1 MSNNIETRLIKYI
14 QTFEPWTNVYGL
26 ARSILALATFLTLL
40 FNPSSVLFK
49 PAVGIEEYPVC
60 SKNFSIFC
68 LVPSDY
74 IYLEIVKYICMFI
87 LFLVIIGWRPRFTG
101 VLHYWVMYSMQNS
114 VLVVDGGEQIGTVL
128 TLLLIPITLVDSR
141 VWHWSIIKNEEDYI
155 NNNSISKII
164 FLCYWYAIR
173 FQMAFLYASA
183 AIIRLKNPEWADGTA
198 LYYFFNDPMIGTPN
212 FIYQIIEPI
221 ITSSLVVIPTWLT
234 TVTELLLFCA
244 LFTSKKYWN
253 IFLFI
258 GISLHITIAIFL
270 GLWSFSLIMIS
281 GLILY
286 LHPVE
291 QPFKFNKIYF
301 LRKNSKKILGGTQ

>member
-1 MSNNIETRLIKYI
+1 MSNNIEKKLIKYI

-26 ARSILALATFLTLL
+26 ARSILALATFITLL
-40 FNPSSVLFK
+40 FNPSSVLFR
-49 PAVGIEEYPVC
+49 PAVGIEQYPVC
-60 SKNFSIFC
+60 SGNFSIFC

-74 IYLEIVKYICMFI
+74 IYLEIVKYFCMFI
-87 LFLVIIGWRPRFTG
+87 LFLVIIGWRPRLTG
-101 VLHYWVMYSMQNS
+101 ILHYWIMYSIQNS
-114 VLVVDGGEQIGTVL
+114 VLIVDGGEQIGTVL
-128 TLLLIPITLVDSR
+128 TLLLIPITLVDNR
-141 VWHWSIIKNEEDYI
+141 TWHWSVIKKSDS
-155 NNNSISKII
+155 NNDKIISKII

-198 LYYFFNDPMIGTPN
+198 LYYFFNDPMIGTPD
-212 FIYQIIEPI
+212 FIYKIIEPI

-234 TVTELLLFCA
+234 TITELLLFCA
-244 LFTSKKYWN
+244 FFSNKKYWK

-291 QPFKFNKIYF
+291 KQFKFNKIKI
-301 LRKNSKKILGGTQ
+301 LLNNSKQLIGGKK